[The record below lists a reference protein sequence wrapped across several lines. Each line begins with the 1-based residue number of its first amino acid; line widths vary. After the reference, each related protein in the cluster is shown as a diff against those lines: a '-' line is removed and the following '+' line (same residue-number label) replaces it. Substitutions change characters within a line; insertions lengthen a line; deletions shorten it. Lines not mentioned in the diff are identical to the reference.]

1 MWEEERAFEVD
12 APTTEEYPLDS
23 MTADELRE
31 KYVANNIPEA
41 GLGRIARGG
50 IFGAP
55 SDGHN
60 SALLGLVLDADLHN
74 ERIADMRWT
83 GSPSSLAPLRTVCA
97 LYTDWVPRFLLT
109 GLAAYMNGRL
119 HAGHAFSFS
128 KSMTTSNLRNPLLRR
143 LSDIHD

>member
-31 KYVANNIPEA
+31 KYVANNIPEV

-55 SDGHN
+55 GDGHN
-60 SALLGLVLDADLHN
+60 SALLDL
-74 ERIADMRWT
+74 R
-83 GSPSSLAPLRTVCA
+83 
-97 LYTDWVPRFLLT
+97 
-109 GLAAYMNGRL
+109 
-119 HAGHAFSFS
+119 
-128 KSMTTSNLRNPLLRR
+128 
-143 LSDIHD
+143 